1 MKAIETID
9 DIKKY
14 YKFKYDDSGIE
25 TPSTLNRMNFA
36 LFRIHTD
43 PYKLGEKIEKAN
55 KIIKEGKIKD
65 SKIIEECS
73 KQINDMKASI
83 EKIEKTIHDDE
94 YTSDLL
100 FDMEWKYDNYLGK
113 PEALETYNKIVNSI
127 IRENA
132 EKLIHFEK
140 IYLIYNE
147 NFLEINKKLNIN

>member
-73 KQINDMKASI
+73 KQINNMKASI
-83 EKIEKTIHDDE
+83 DKIEKTIHDDE

-132 EKLIHFEK
+132 EKLINFEK